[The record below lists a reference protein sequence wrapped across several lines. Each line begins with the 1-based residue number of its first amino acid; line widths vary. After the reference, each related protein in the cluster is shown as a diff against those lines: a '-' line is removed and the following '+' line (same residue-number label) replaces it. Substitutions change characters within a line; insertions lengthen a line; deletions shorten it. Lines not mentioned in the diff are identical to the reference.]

1 MTIIPDADILAEAL
15 QIPFLSHRGPIHS
28 LITALVLFIPV
39 FAIYR
44 KKTVPYF
51 LALISHLLIGDYL
64 TGGSQLLWPI
74 TTQLYGIGL
83 RITGQTN
90 TVLEWTA
97 FIASIAVMI
106 KFKDVNRLLQHSLSN
121 IILAIPT
128 FTVLLPALL
137 AFPLLVPP
145 WLIPPHLFYVILFS
159 ASIAIA
165 LTERQTRPNARS

>member
-1 MTIIPDADILAEAL
+1 M
-15 QIPFLSHRGPIHS
+15 HS
-28 LITALVLFIPV
+28 LITALIV
-39 FAIYR
+39 FTPIFAAYR
-44 KKTVPYF
+44 KKAIPYF

-64 TGGSQLLWPI
+64 TGGSQLLWPA

-90 TVLEWTA
+90 TILEWTA

-106 KFKDVNRLLQHSLSN
+106 KFKDINRLLQHSKFN

-137 AFPLLVPP
+137 AFPLLVPL

-159 ASIAIA
+159 ASMAMTLIKR
-165 LTERQTRPNARS
+165 LTQPSAKN